1 MKQDL
6 TVRDIIRHPLF
17 NGFGRFIFPTMNGKI
32 NESLKIREIDSLL
45 PYHSHINP
53 ETTQHVLDYL
63 FDEVDQGK
71 SLFYDFY
78 SESQKQ
84 SDPEK
89 RDTGLFFFRGKPNA
103 PFAVICPGGGFSYVG
118 SIHEGFPHA
127 IKLSEHG
134 FNAFVIHYR
143 LGSGQK
149 ATEDLAAALSWI
161 FKNAMELH
169 IDTQQ
174 YSLWGSSAGAR
185 MAANI
190 GSHGTKEYG
199 GDDCPKPSAVIMAY
213 TGHTD
218 MTGNEPP
225 TFAIVGSQD
234 GIANPS
240 VMKHRIKNLSRLGIV
255 TEYQEIPGLDH
266 GFGLGVGTLAQDWIE
281 DAIAFWQRQFKD

>member
-1 MKQDL
+1 LKQDR
-6 TVRDIIRHPLF
+6 TVRDIITHPSF
-17 NGFGRFIFPTMNGKI
+17 NGFGRFLFPMMAGKI
-32 NESLKIREIDSLL
+32 NDSHKIREIDALL
-45 PYHSHINP
+45 PYHSHIHP
-53 ETTQHVLDYL
+53 ETTENAIDYL
-63 FDEVDQGK
+63 FNEVRQGK
-71 SLFYDFY
+71 RLFYDFY
-78 SESQKQ
+78 SESQKH

-89 RDTGLFFFRGKPNA
+89 RDTGLFFFRGQANA

-161 FKNAMELH
+161 FRNAQELG
-169 IDTQQ
+169 IATQD

-185 MAANI
+185 MAAYI
-190 GSHGTKEYG
+190 GSHSVKEFG
-199 GDDCPKPSAVIMAY
+199 GEDCPRPSAVIMAY

-240 VMKHRIKNLSRLGIV
+240 VMKHRIKNLSRYGIV
-255 TEYQEIPGLDH
+255 TEFHEIPGLDH
-266 GFGLGVGTLAQDWIE
+266 GFGLGVGTPAQDWIK
-281 DAIAFWQRQFKD
+281 DAISFWQRQIKD